1 MIKYDLHY
9 KLLFLGES
17 SVGKTSLLLRY
28 IDDLFENSIPT
39 VGIDVKYKYLTYD
52 NKKIR
57 LDIWDTAGQERF
69 RGIAQNYFR
78 GAHGIIFVFDIT
90 NKDSFNKL
98 KTWISDAKQK
108 INPGTVMVVA
118 ENKVDLEERRVV
130 SKEIIEEFRDKN
142 DIDIFSTSAKTG
154 EGVGE
159 IISNV
164 VRKLYDN
171 KKIGIIEDDDED
183 ENSRRRNSVALDRQ
197 KTGKNKEKCNC

>member
-28 IDDLFENSIPT
+28 IDDKFENSIPT

-69 RGIAQNYFR
+69 KGIAQNYFR

-90 NKDSFNKL
+90 NKDSFDAINRWLTLAEDIKDLPKILVGNKIDL
-98 KTWISDAKQK
+98 QNTRVITKDKMENFAK
-108 INPGTVMVVA
+108 
-118 ENKVDLEERRVV
+118 R
-130 SKEIIEEFRDKN
+130 KN
-142 DIDIFSTSAKTG
+142 NIHCFETSAKTG
-154 EGVGE
+154 E
-159 IISNV
+159 NV
-164 VRKLYDN
+164 EDAFIDLIRLILPDKIRKNNN
-171 KKIGIIEDDDED
+171 KASKNVILEKNNE
-183 ENSRRRNSVALDRQ
+183 
-197 KTGKNKEKCNC
+197 KNKAKNCCK

>member
-28 IDDLFENSIPT
+28 IDDKFENSIPT

-69 RGIAQNYFR
+69 KGIAQNYFR

-98 KTWISDAKQK
+98 KNWISDAKQK
-108 INPGTVMVVA
+108 INPGTLLAVA
-118 ENKVDLEERRVV
+118 ENKIDLEERRVI
-130 SKEIIEEFRDKN
+130 SKEKIEEFREKN
-142 DIDIFSTSAKTG
+142 DIDIFRTSAKTG
-154 EGVGE
+154 EGVRE
-159 IISNV
+159 IIANMVSQ
-164 VRKLYDN
+164 LYNN

-183 ENSRRRNSVALDRQ
+183 EESRRRNSVALDRK
-197 KTGKNKEKCNC
+197 KTGKNNERCNC

>member
-154 EGVGE
+154 EGVRE
-159 IISNV
+159 IIANV
-164 VRKLYDN
+164 VSKLYDN

>member
-171 KKIGIIEDDDED
+171 KKIGKIEDDDED

>member
-90 NKDSFNKL
+90 NKESFNKL

-108 INPGTVMVVA
+108 INPGTEMVVA

-130 SKEIIEEFRDKN
+130 SKEIIEEFREKN
-142 DIDIFSTSAKTG
+142 NIDIFSTSAKTG
-154 EGVGE
+154 QGVGE
-159 IISNV
+159 IIANV
-164 VRKLYDN
+164 VSKLYNN
-171 KKIGIIEDDDED
+171 KKIGVIEDDDEY
-183 ENSRRRNSVALDRQ
+183 ENSRRRNSVALDKK